1 MAGGSGDDQLLGED
15 GEDNLDGGQGQDVLS
30 GGSGNDFLNGGAG
43 TDIALFEGIFAD
55 FSIET
60 PSSGGVSVT
69 QLATGDTD
77 FLVNI
82 ELIRFSD
89 TDFLL
94 V

>member
-1 MAGGSGDDQLLGED
+1 MTGGSGDDVLG
-15 GEDNLDGGQGQDVLS
+15 

-43 TDIALFEGIFAD
+43 TDIALFDGIFAD

-60 PSSGGVSVT
+60 PSGGGVSVT

>member
-1 MAGGSGDDQLLGED
+1 MAGGSGDDVLGGD
-15 GEDNLDGGQGQDVLS
+15 GD
-30 GGSGNDFLNGGAG
+30 DFLDGGAG
-43 TDIALFEGIFAD
+43 TDIALFDGLFAD

-60 PSSGGVSVT
+60 PSGGGVRVT

-94 V
+94 M